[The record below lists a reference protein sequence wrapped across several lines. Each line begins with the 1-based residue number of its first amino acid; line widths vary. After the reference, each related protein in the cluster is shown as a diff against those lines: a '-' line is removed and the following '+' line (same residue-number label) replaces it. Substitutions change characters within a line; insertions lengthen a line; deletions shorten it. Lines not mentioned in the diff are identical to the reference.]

1 MEGRFQHKL
10 RQANARAPGGI
21 GNRQR
26 VTPSDPGQDDMG
38 EEEGTATPFI
48 DKNIE
53 NQNAIL
59 AAQKAARATHENI
72 LSGHYQYPAHLGTG
86 RGDLLNWMKFQAYEI
101 SGGFSGNKMVKFS
114 SSGKG
119 YAALPV
125 PAGIQATYDQSW
137 NQSTVSAKSQTMA
150 RAATGLT
157 GGGIANFI
165 RGEGFGEDMSMDAIK
180 SRFGDQFGAM
190 SFGQEGTAAILQKT
204 GMAETMQ
211 FTMGM
216 RALDQV
222 MMSYGGPAFR
232 NFNFSFA
239 LKPLNVADTE
249 MVNAIVRFFKLAS
262 APMLLNTAMTR
273 LYELPAVFEISFYN
287 GSRENLN
294 LPKIGKC
301 ALTNVGVSYGGDK
314 FTTFDETGG
323 APVQA
328 DLTLQFKEME
338 LLDRDNFVGND
349 F

>member
-1 MEGRFQHKL
+1 
-10 RQANARAPGGI
+10 
-21 GNRQR
+21 
-26 VTPSDPGQDDMG
+26 
-38 EEEGTATPFI
+38 
-48 DKNIE
+48 
-53 NQNAIL
+53 
-59 AAQKAARATHENI
+59 
-72 LSGHYQYPAHLGTG
+72 
-86 RGDLLNWMKFQAYEI
+86 
-101 SGGFSGNKMVKFS
+101 
-114 SSGKG
+114 
-119 YAALPV
+119 
-125 PAGIQATYDQSW
+125 
-137 NQSTVSAKSQTMA
+137 
-150 RAATGLT
+150 
-157 GGGIANFI
+157 
-165 RGEGFGEDMSMDAIK
+165 
-180 SRFGDQFGAM
+180 
-190 SFGQEGTAAILQKT
+190 
-204 GMAETMQ
+204 MAETMQ

-262 APMLLNTAMTR
+262 APMLLNTQMTR

-294 LPKIGKC
+294 LHKIGKC

-314 FTTFDETGG
+314 FTTFDGTGG

-338 LLDRDNFVGND
+338 LLDRDNYVGND

>member
-1 MEGRFQHKL
+1 MPT
-10 RQANARAPGGI
+10 QAEINKSKEY
-21 GNRQR
+21 
-26 VTPSDPGQDDMG
+26 V
-38 EEEGTATPFI
+38 ATVI
-48 DKNIE
+48 ANQKAITDA
-53 NQNAIL
+53 QNAT
-59 AAQKAARATHENI
+59 RASHDNI
-72 LSGHYQYPAHLGTG
+72 LSGRYQYPPRLGTG
-86 RGDLLNWMKFQAYEI
+86 EDDLLNWMKFQAYEI

-119 YAALPV
+119 FAALPI
-125 PAGIQATYDQSW
+125 PAGIQASYDQSW
-137 NQSTVSAKSQTMA
+137 NQTTVGQTAQMVG
-150 RAATGLT
+150 RGIDSSV
-157 GGGIANFI
+157 GSRGIASFI
-165 RGEGFGEDMSMDAIK
+165 QGAGFTSDMSMGAVKD
-180 SRFGDQFGAM
+180 RFGDQFGAM
-190 SFGQEGTAAILQKT
+190 SFGQEGTAAILQST
-204 GMAETMQ
+204 GLAETMQ

-232 NFNFSFA
+232 SFNYSFA
-239 LKPLNVADTE
+239 LKPLNVADTT
-249 MVNAIVRFFKLAS
+249 MVNDIIRFFKLAA
-262 APMLLNTAMTR
+262 APMLLNTQMTR

-287 GSRENLN
+287 GSRENTN

-314 FTTFDETGG
+314 FTTFDGTGG